1 MNKTSFIGVVGLAAI
16 LAGCG
21 IAKGKEEDAGPAT
34 ERDFQVGNFNQ
45 IELAGGYDV
54 NVRTGSAPSVHAK
67 GGQNVLD
74 KLEVK
79 VVNGVLE
86 IGSKNRSGF
95 NWAGNNGRVTL
106 DVTVPSLA
114 GVALAGSGDIKV
126 DRVTGDKFEAGISGS
141 GNLNL
146 DQVEV
151 GTLKLAIAGS
161 GGAKAGSGKVTSAE
175 YDIAGSGD
183 IDARGVASETTNV
196 SIAGSG
202 GIAGQATKAANVN
215 IMGSGDVELTGGGK
229 CNVSK
234 HGSGDVRCS

>member
-1 MNKTSFIGVVGLAAI
+1 MNKSSFIGVVGLAAI

-34 ERDFQVGNFNQ
+34 TRDFQVGNFNK

-54 NVRTGSAPSVHAK
+54 NVKTGSAPTVHAK

-74 KLEVK
+74 KLEIK
-79 VVNGVLE
+79 VVNGVLQ
-86 IGSKNRSGF
+86 IGSKKRNGF
-95 NWAGNNGRVTL
+95 NWGHHGHVTL

-114 GVALAGSGDIKV
+114 GVELAGSGDIKV
-126 DRVTGDKFEAGISGS
+126 DRIAGEQFEGGIAGS
-141 GNLNL
+141 GNLNI
-146 DQVEV
+146 DNIEV
-151 GTLKLAIAGS
+151 ARLKIGIAGS
-161 GGAKAGSGKVTSAE
+161 GGAKAGAGKATSSE
-175 YDIAGSGD
+175 YEIAGSGD
-183 IDARGVASETTNV
+183 IDAKGVASETAKI

-202 GIAGQATKAANVN
+202 GIAGQATKSADVS

-229 CNVSK
+229 CNISK

>member
-1 MNKTSFIGVVGLAAI
+1 MNKAILIGVTGLVAA
-16 LAGCG
+16 LASCG
-21 IAKGKEEDAGPAT
+21 IAKGKEDAGPVT

-74 KLEVK
+74 KLEIK

-95 NWAGNNGRVTL
+95 NWGNGGQVTL
-106 DVTVPSLA
+106 DVTVPALT

-126 DRVTGDKFEAGISGS
+126 DRIAGDQFEGGISGS
-141 GNLNL
+141 GNLNIG
-146 DQVEV
+146 QIEV
-151 GTLKLAIAGS
+151 GKLKIGIAGS
-161 GGAKAGSGKVTSAE
+161 GGAKADAGKVTSANYE
-175 YDIAGSGD
+175 IAGSGD
-183 IDARGVASETTNV
+183 IDAKGVASETTNV

-202 GIAGQATKAANVN
+202 GISGQATKAANVN
-215 IMGSGDVELTGGGK
+215 IVGSGDVELTGGGK
-229 CNVSK
+229 CNVTK

>member
-1 MNKTSFIGVVGLAAI
+1 MNKSSFIGVVGLAAI

-34 ERDFQVGNFNQ
+34 TRDFQVGNFNK

-54 NVRTGSAPSVHAK
+54 NVKTGSAPTVHAK

-74 KLEVK
+74 KLEIK
-79 VVNGVLE
+79 VVNGVLQ
-86 IGSKNRSGF
+86 IGSKKRNGF
-95 NWAGNNGRVTL
+95 NWGHHGHVTL

-114 GVALAGSGDIKV
+114 GVELAGSGDIKV
-126 DRVTGDKFEAGISGS
+126 DRIAGDQFEGGIAGS
-141 GNLNL
+141 GNLKIDNI
-146 DQVEV
+146 EV
-151 GTLKLAIAGS
+151 ARLKIGIAGS
-161 GGAKAGSGKVTSAE
+161 GGAKAGAGKATSSE
-175 YDIAGSGD
+175 YEIAGSGD
-183 IDARGVASETTNV
+183 IDAKGVASETAKI

-202 GIAGQATKAANVN
+202 GIAGQATKSADVS

-229 CNVSK
+229 CNISK

>member
-1 MNKTSFIGVVGLAAI
+1 MNKTILISITGMAAV

-21 IAKGKEEDAGPAT
+21 IANGKEEEAGPAT

-54 NVRTGSAPSVHAK
+54 NVKTGSAPSVHAK

-74 KLEVK
+74 KLEIK
-79 VVNGVLE
+79 VVDGVLQ
-86 IGSKNRSGF
+86 IGSKKRSGF
-95 NWAGNNGRVTL
+95 NWGRQGHVTL
-106 DVTVPSLA
+106 DVTVPALA
-114 GVALAGSGDIKV
+114 GVSLAGSGDVKV
-126 DRVTGDKFEAGISGS
+126 DRIAGDQFEGGIAGS
-141 GNLNL
+141 GNLNI
-146 DQVEV
+146 DNIEV
-151 GTLKLAIAGS
+151 ARLKIGIAGS
-161 GGAKAGSGKVTSAE
+161 GGAKAAAGKATTAE

-183 IDARGVASETTNV
+183 IDAKGVASETTKV

-202 GIAGQATKAANVN
+202 GIAGQATKNADVS

-229 CNVSK
+229 CNISK

>member
-1 MNKTSFIGVVGLAAI
+1 MNKASFIGVVGLAAV

-21 IAKGKEEDAGPAT
+21 IARGREEDAGPAT

-54 NVRTGSAPSVHAK
+54 NVKTGSAPSVHAK

-74 KLEVK
+74 RLEIK
-79 VVNGVLE
+79 VVNGVLQ
-86 IGSKNRSGF
+86 IGSKKRNGF
-95 NWAGNNGRVTL
+95 NWGRNGQVTL

-114 GVALAGSGDIKV
+114 GVALAGSGDVKV
-126 DRVTGDKFEAGISGS
+126 DRVAGEQFEGGIAGS
-141 GNLNL
+141 GNLNI
-146 DQVEV
+146 DNIEV
-151 GTLKLAIAGS
+151 VRLKIGIAGS
-161 GGAKAGSGKVTSAE
+161 GGAKAGVGKATTVE

-183 IDARGVASETTNV
+183 IDAKGVASETAKI

-202 GIAGQATKAANVN
+202 GIAGQATKAADVS
-215 IMGSGDVELTGGGK
+215 IMGSGDVELTGGAK
-229 CNVSK
+229 CNISK

>member
-1 MNKTSFIGVVGLAAI
+1 MKKAILIGMTAATAV

-21 IAKGKEEDAGPAT
+21 IARGKEEDAGPTT

-45 IELAGGYDV
+45 IELTGGYDV
-54 NVRTGSAPSVHAK
+54 NVKTGSAPSVHAK

-74 KLEVK
+74 RLEIK
-79 VVNGVLE
+79 VVNGVLQ
-86 IGSKNRSGF
+86 IGSKKRSAF
-95 NWAGNNGRVTL
+95 NWGKHGQVTL

-114 GVALAGSGDIKV
+114 GVALAGSGDVKV
-126 DRVTGDKFEAGISGS
+126 DRIAGEQFEGGIAGS
-141 GNLNL
+141 GNLSIENI
-146 DQVEV
+146 EV
-151 GTLKLAIAGS
+151 ARLKIGIAGS
-161 GGAKAGSGKVTSAE
+161 GGAKAGAGKATAAE

-183 IDARGVASETTNV
+183 IDAKGVASETTKV

-202 GIAGQATKAANVN
+202 GIAGQATRTADVS

-229 CNVSK
+229 CNISK

>member
-1 MNKTSFIGVVGLAAI
+1 MNKAILIGVTALAAAV
-16 LAGCG
+16 AGCG
-21 IAKGKEEDAGPAT
+21 IAKGKEDAGPMT

-74 KLEVK
+74 KLEIK
-79 VVNGVLE
+79 VVNGVLQ

-95 NWAGNNGRVTL
+95 HWGNNGHVTL
-106 DVTVPSLA
+106 DVTVPALA
-114 GVALAGSGDIKV
+114 GVALAGSGDVKV
-126 DRVTGDKFEAGISGS
+126 DRVAGDQFEGGIAGS
-141 GNLNL
+141 GNLSIENI
-146 DQVEV
+146 EV
-151 GTLKLAIAGS
+151 ARLKIGIAGS
-161 GGAKAGSGKVTSAE
+161 GGAKAGTGKATSAE

-183 IDARGVASETTNV
+183 IDAKGVASEV
-196 SIAGSG
+196 AKISIAGSG
-202 GIAGQATKAANVN
+202 GIAGQATKTADVS

-234 HGSGDVRCS
+234 HGSGEVRCS

>member
-1 MNKTSFIGVVGLAAI
+1 MNKSSFIGVVGLAAI

-34 ERDFQVGNFNQ
+34 TREFQVGNFNK

-54 NVRTGSAPSVHAK
+54 NVKTGSAPTVHAK

-74 KLEVK
+74 KLEIK
-79 VVNGVLE
+79 VVNGVLQ
-86 IGSKNRSGF
+86 IGSKKRNGF
-95 NWAGNNGRVTL
+95 NWGHHGHVTL

-114 GVALAGSGDIKV
+114 GVELAGSGDIKV
-126 DRVTGDKFEAGISGS
+126 DRIAGEQFEGGIAGS
-141 GNLNL
+141 GNLNI
-146 DQVEV
+146 DNIEV
-151 GTLKLAIAGS
+151 ARLKIGIAGS
-161 GGAKAGSGKVTSAE
+161 GGAKAAAGKATSSE
-175 YDIAGSGD
+175 YEIAGSGD
-183 IDARGVASETTNV
+183 IDAKGVASETAKI

-202 GIAGQATKAANVN
+202 GITGQATKSADVS

-229 CNVSK
+229 CNISK